1 VTEPVRFL
9 LTNDDGIDAPGLEAL
24 ERALTSLGSRMT
36 VAPLEHL
43 SGCSHQVT
51 TRRPLELKKLNDRR
65 HSIDGTPVDCTRVG
79 LVHLAEEMDWVV
91 AGINLGGNL
100 GADVYMSGTVA
111 AVREAALLGKPGI
124 AISQYRRSRTPV
136 NWEVAARWA
145 QEVVRQLVTPLPA
158 PGTFWNVNLPHCDET
173 DRMPEIVF
181 CPLDPNP
188 MPVHFVA
195 DEGKLHYR
203 GVYQDRPQHDGCDVQ
218 VCFSGQIS
226 VTELSLG

>member
-1 VTEPVRFL
+1 MRFL
-9 LTNDDGIDAPGLEAL
+9 LTNDDGIDAPGLDAL
-24 ERALTSLGSRMT
+24 ERALAALGSRT
-36 VAPLEHL
+36 IVAPQEHL

-51 TRRPLELKKLNDRR
+51 TRRPLELKKLDDGR
-65 HSIDGTPVDCTRVG
+65 HAIDGTPVDCTRVG
-79 LVHLAEEMDWVV
+79 LVHLAEEVDCVV

-124 AISQYRRSRTPV
+124 AISQYRKSRTPV
-136 NWEVAARWA
+136 DWDVAARWT
-145 QEVVRQLVTPLPA
+145 QEVVRQLIA
-158 PGTFWNVNLPHCDET
+158 RFEGSGTFWNVNLPHVDET
-173 DRMPEIVF
+173 EQMPDVVS

-195 DEGKLHYR
+195 EDGKLHYR

-218 VCFSGQIS
+218 VCFSGRIT
-226 VTELSLG
+226 VTKLSLG